1 MALDN
6 LAQNWCFGQFYHSR
20 IELLQNH
27 SAFFVSLSLVR
38 GKFEG
43 IRENLRHKNW
53 AIDDPNNP
61 GNCCFKDE
69 SNPNQCLCNGNY
81 TDNPN
86 KSKTTMIV

>member
-1 MALDN
+1 M
-6 LAQNWCFGQFYHSR
+6 S
-20 IELLQNH
+20 
-27 SAFFVSLSLVR
+27 VSLVR

-43 IRENLRHKNW
+43 IRENLIHKNL

-86 KSKTTMIV
+86 KSKTTMNFVDIVNQERYLPIHCAKYESKITDQLL

>member
-1 MALDN
+1 M
-6 LAQNWCFGQFYHSR
+6 S
-20 IELLQNH
+20 
-27 SAFFVSLSLVR
+27 VSLVR

-43 IRENLRHKNW
+43 MRENLKHKNW

-69 SNPNQCLCNGNY
+69 NNPNQCLCNGNY

-86 KSKTTMIV
+86 KSKTTMNV

>member
-1 MALDN
+1 M
-6 LAQNWCFGQFYHSR
+6 S
-20 IELLQNH
+20 
-27 SAFFVSLSLVR
+27 VSLVR

-81 TDNPN
+81 TDIPN
-86 KSKTTMIV
+86 KSKTTMNVQILQVKNDICLFIVPNMRTIL

>member
-1 MALDN
+1 MAT
-6 LAQNWCFGQFYHSR
+6 
-20 IELLQNH
+20 LLMPLLENGYFCIDLQVVCNC
-27 SAFFVSLSLVR
+27 SAFVSVFLVR
-38 GKFEG
+38 EKFEG
-43 IRENLRHKNW
+43 MRRNLEHKNW

-86 KSKTTMIV
+86 KSKTTMNV